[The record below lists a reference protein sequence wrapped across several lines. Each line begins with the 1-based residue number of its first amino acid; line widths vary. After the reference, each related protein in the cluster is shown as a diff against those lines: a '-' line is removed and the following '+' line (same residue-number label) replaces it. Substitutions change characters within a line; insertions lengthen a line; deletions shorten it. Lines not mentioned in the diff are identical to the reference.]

1 MSILEIRFYLG
12 IVASFIF
19 LLIDLL
25 LFMFGRIWEGISLL
39 IVLVILW
46 PLALYTGTKRRCPHC
61 GRLYVDSS
69 YTYCPFCGYP
79 LKSEHD
85 DDKSNKNPLDSS
97 C

>member
-1 MSILEIRFYLG
+1 VSILEIRFYFG
-12 IVASFIF
+12 IVASFIL

-46 PLALYTGTKRRCPHC
+46 SLALHIGIKGRCPNC

-79 LKSEHD
+79 LKSEHED
-85 DDKSNKNPLDSS
+85 NESS
-97 C
+97 R